1 MGPLDR
7 KVEWVFL
14 VQSAYNSSR
23 VILVISLSSFKQ
35 RQTRLKRVAF
45 AGLSYPRILI
55 AGTLSIQKNNNNKT
69 KTKQNKKNNNKKI
82 LISPAHPQ
90 IYLSRL
96 MLKKFYLLCFY
107 SVLITKAKLGQVN
120 SSPCN
125 MPVSRYGRETL

>member
-23 VILVISLSSFKQ
+23 VILFISLSSFKQ

-69 KTKQNKKNNNKKI
+69 KTKQNKTNNNKKNTNLSGSSADLSESPHAKEI
-82 LISPAHPQ
+82 LF
-90 IYLSRL
+90 
-96 MLKKFYLLCFY
+96 MFLLRIDHQ
-107 SVLITKAKLGQVN
+107 SKIRTG
-120 SSPCN
+120 
-125 MPVSRYGRETL
+125 

>member
-23 VILVISLSSFKQ
+23 VILFISLSYFKQ

-69 KTKQNKKNNNKKI
+69 KTKQNKKNNKKNTNLSGSSADLSESPHAKEI
-82 LISPAHPQ
+82 LFV
-90 IYLSRL
+90 
-96 MLKKFYLLCFY
+96 MFLLRIDHQ
-107 SVLITKAKLGQVN
+107 SKIRTG
-120 SSPCN
+120 
-125 MPVSRYGRETL
+125 

>member
-23 VILVISLSSFKQ
+23 VILFISLSSFKQ

-55 AGTLSIQKNNNNKT
+55 AGTLSIQKKQQQQNQNKT
-69 KTKQNKKNNNKKI
+69 KQKKQQKNTNLSGSSADLSESPHAKEILFVMFLLRIDHQSKI
-82 LISPAHPQ
+82 
-90 IYLSRL
+90 R
-96 MLKKFYLLCFY
+96 
-107 SVLITKAKLGQVN
+107 TG
-120 SSPCN
+120 
-125 MPVSRYGRETL
+125 

>member
-23 VILVISLSSFKQ
+23 VILFISLSSFKQ
-35 RQTRLKRVAF
+35 RLKRVAF

-96 MLKKFYLLCFY
+96 MRKKFYLCFY

>member
-23 VILVISLSSFKQ
+23 VILFISLSSFKQ
-35 RQTRLKRVAF
+35 RQRVAF

-69 KTKQNKKNNNKKI
+69 KTKQNKKNNKKI

-96 MLKKFYLLCFY
+96 MLKKYYLLCFY